1 MPLAQQSGF
10 DISGIYAWLSKD
22 MCQIDASLADQ
33 QFHTNPPLLQLNEV
47 CEVAFQCRKDLVLLT
62 SKRILFINKE
72 DKIGAKFSFTSF
84 PYSSIKAVKER
95 QIAKNLKNLESP
107 SFPCILGDH
116 CRQTWQRYGS
126 GILHWYLVWFANL
139 SWPWYQSRF
148 CTLKMK

>member
-84 PYSSIKAVKER
+84 PYSSVKAFKER
-95 QIAKNLKNLESP
+95 HISKKP
-107 SFPCILGDH
+107 SICFRWLLQVNMIK
-116 CRQTWQRYGS
+116 TWKLDFTLTS
-126 GILHWYLVWFANL
+126 GLICLHALVLISIQVLNYRNQILHHL
-139 SWPWYQSRF
+139 
-148 CTLKMK
+148 

>member
-84 PYSSIKAVKER
+84 PYSSIKAFKER
-95 QIAKNLKNLESP
+95 QIAKNLEDFRINS
-107 SFPCILGDH
+107 
-116 CRQTWQRYGS
+116 
-126 GILHWYLVWFANL
+126 LHF
-139 SWPWYQSRF
+139 R
-148 CTLKMK
+148 